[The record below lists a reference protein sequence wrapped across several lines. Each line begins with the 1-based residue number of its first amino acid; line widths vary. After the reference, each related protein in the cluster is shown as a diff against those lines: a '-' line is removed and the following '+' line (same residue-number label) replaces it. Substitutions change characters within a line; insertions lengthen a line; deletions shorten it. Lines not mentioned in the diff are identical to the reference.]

1 MTDEELTAY
10 RTKEKGKRVARQK
23 AFLQQQK
30 VKKEE
35 ELLQLRREITQD
47 IVKALLK
54 TLLQLKILIQ
64 A

>member
-23 AFLQQQK
+23 PFTATK

-54 TLLQLKILIQ
+54 HFTAQI
-64 A
+64 

>member
-1 MTDEELTAY
+1 MKNLQPIEQK
-10 RTKEKGKRVARQK
+10 RKESSVARQK